1 MKSEDENETTHFIF
15 NYVIHIFMLQFT
27 STFLSFFAW
36 LGLVV
41 LVFYFMRSAILFGFH
56 LM

>member
-36 LGLVV
+36 HGLVA